1 MKQREFTLQ
10 VTFSPPSPSSIWAG
24 LAAMQFF
31 HYLADLDILCSGSFS
46 HHVRIY
52 SFMFMHKISNGWF
65 LMDWFLTLYFFFSP
79 RLALRDILCSG
90 SFPHQIKFIVLCLCT
105 RFPTWWLLIDWLKA
119 LYFFFSP
126 RLALRDILCSGSFS
140 HHIKIYSFMLYAQ
153 DFQRVGL

>member
-1 MKQREFTLQ
+1 M
-10 VTFSPPSPSSIWAG
+10 TFSPPSPSSIWAG